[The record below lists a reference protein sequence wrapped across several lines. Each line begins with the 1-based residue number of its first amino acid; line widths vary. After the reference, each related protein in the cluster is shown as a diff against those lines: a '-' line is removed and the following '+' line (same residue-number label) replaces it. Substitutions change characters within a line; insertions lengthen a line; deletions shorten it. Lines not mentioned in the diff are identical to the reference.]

1 MIRKME
7 SRLKLFQIFLKYIF
21 LFVLGGIAYI
31 EIEILWRG
39 RSHFSMFI
47 LGGMIFLYAGI
58 QNGFESWDKPL
69 WLQILQVESIILLS
83 EFVTECIVNL
93 WLGLNVWDYSS
104 LPLNFKGQIC
114 LPYALLFLPLAL
126 VAIILDDYVRYVFF
140 NEDKPHY
147 IL

>member
-1 MIRKME
+1 MK
-7 SRLKLFQIFLKYIF
+7 SRVKIFQIFLKYIF

-58 QNGFESWDKPL
+58 QNEFESWNRPL
-69 WLQILQVESIILLS
+69 WLQVLQVESIILLG
-83 EFVTECIVNL
+83 EFVTGCIVNL
-93 WLGLNVWDYSS
+93 WLGLDVWDYSS

-114 LPYALLFLPLAL
+114 LPYALLFLPLAML
-126 VAIILDDYVRYVFF
+126 AIILDDYIRYVFF